1 MHASECERVWTSWGH
16 GGVDHEDALVGGGV
30 DLNLGGDDLFHGV
43 RQVHVDGHD
52 LGVLAD

>member
-1 MHASECERVWTSWGH
+1 MWTSWGH

-30 DLNLGGDDLFHGV
+30 DLNLGGDDLFRGV